1 MSEGAVDLS
10 IIYVN
15 WKSVNYLLDSIATVY
30 EHTRD
35 LTFEIIV
42 IENASGDDLEVVAQQ
57 FPAVKI
63 FKSGTN
69 LGFAGANNVGVRMS
83 SGEYV
88 AFLNPD
94 TKLIAPAFNVML
106 DVIKELPDAGV
117 LGCKLLNAD
126 GSVQTSCIMQFPRI
140 LNRAFQ
146 FEALRL
152 RWPNAWGIGP
162 LFAEGR
168 RAGRVE
174 AVSGACMVIK
184 KDRFLSVGMF
194 SEDYFMYAEDL
205 DLCYKT
211 TEAGFPNYFT
221 SQARIVHYAGK
232 SSEPE
237 WQTVTKL
244 KAELKFCAKHYRP
257 LYAFAFRVALLFS
270 GIARYCIISTI
281 VTASPNAQRKILLR
295 ATRERLGTTIRT
307 LLGFG
312 GTRALRTSVQR
323 RAINCGSSD
332 I

>member
-15 WKSVNYLLDSIATVY
+15 WKSVDYLLASIATVY

-42 IENASGDDLEVVAQQ
+42 IENASGDDLDEVAKR
-57 FPAVKI
+57 FPAVKV
-63 FKSGTN
+63 FKSSTN
-69 LGFAGANNVGVRMS
+69 LGFAGANNLGVRMS

-94 TKLIAPAFNVML
+94 TELIEPAFNVMIE
-106 DVIKELPDAGV
+106 VIKELPDAGV
-117 LGCKLLNAD
+117 LGCKLLNSD
-126 GSVQTSCIMQFPRI
+126 QTVQTSCIMQFPRI
-140 LNRAFQ
+140 VNRAFQ
-146 FEALRL
+146 FEALRM

-162 LFAEGR
+162 LFAADR

-184 KDRFLSVGMF
+184 KGRFLSVGMF

-211 TEAGFPNYFT
+211 NKAGFPNYFT
-221 SQARIVHYAGK
+221 SLARIVHYAGK

-244 KAELKFCAKHYRP
+244 KSELKFCVKHYRP
-257 LYAFAFRVALLFS
+257 LYAFAFRVALLCS
-270 GIARYCIISTI
+270 GMARYCIIST
-281 VTASPNAQRKILLR
+281 VAAVSPSAERKTLLR
-295 ATRERLGTTIRT
+295 ATQERLGTTIKT

-312 GTRALRTSVQR
+312 GPRAQR
-323 RAINCGSSD
+323 SSAQGSTVNCGSSD